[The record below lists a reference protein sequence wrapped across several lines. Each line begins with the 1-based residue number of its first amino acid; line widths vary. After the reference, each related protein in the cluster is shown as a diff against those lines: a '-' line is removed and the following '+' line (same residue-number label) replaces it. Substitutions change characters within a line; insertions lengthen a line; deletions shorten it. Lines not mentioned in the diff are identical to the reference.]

1 MRRPRSLFY
10 ALIVALLALA
20 QIASAQDAKVEKGI
34 KVYAANNCKMCHSI
48 AGVGNAKGPLD
59 GVGSKLTVDEI
70 KQWIVDPVG
79 MTAKTKAER
88 KPYMPKGKP
97 LSAEDVDALVAY
109 MASLKKK

>member
-1 MRRPRSLFY
+1 MRR
-10 ALIVALLALA
+10 IVVAAMSAAALLLA
-20 QIASAQDAKVEKGI
+20 APAARGQDPKVDQGI
-34 KVYAANNCKMCHSI
+34 KVYAANTCKMCHSI

-59 GVGSKLTVDEI
+59 GVGTKLTVAEI
-70 KQWIVDPVG
+70 KEWIVDPVG
-79 MTAKTKAER
+79 MTTKTKAER

>member
-1 MRRPRSLFY
+1 MKRMLVA
-10 ALIVALLALA
+10 ALVGMAVVLLAHVA
-20 QIASAQDAKVEKGI
+20 FAQDAKVDKGI

-88 KPYMPKGKP
+88 KPLMPKGKP
-97 LSAEDVDALVAY
+97 LAADEVDALVAY